1 VAIQYNFPSI
11 VESLNVEGSF
21 LIGVVSGSVGI
32 GAFIGVLVIPWV
44 QRRVR
49 NEMRV
54 LMFVT
59 VATALVAIAYAFSD
73 GAVMRIL
80 LIDLATSS
88 RSHAPARSPVER
100 HASVRRPRLAG
111 RTHPR
116 EGEAVAVDR
125 ALETKYRI
133 AETAMALFL
142 EHGYESVTVEAVADA
157 SRVSRR
163 TVFRHFDGKDE
174 LAFPDHSARLELL
187 SRNLVEQTGGRTPVD
202 VVIAAT
208 EAVMLDFLS
217 RPELVLRRYRLTR
230 LVPELRRREVLEH
243 ERYVAMT
250 RAYLRDHLPADS
262 PLFLPMA
269 MAALIDAMHRSALGN
284 FARSDGTTDAFAELK
299 NGMEWIHRMLA
310 AHQTTGSQLLL
321 AVLPDTA
328 AVRQSL
334 AALRAEAQDLL

>member
-1 VAIQYNFPSI
+1 
-11 VESLNVEGSF
+11 
-21 LIGVVSGSVGI
+21 
-32 GAFIGVLVIPWV
+32 
-44 QRRVR
+44 
-49 NEMRV
+49 M
-54 LMFVT
+54 
-59 VATALVAIAYAFSD
+59 
-73 GAVMRIL
+73 
-80 LIDLATSS
+80 
-88 RSHAPARSPVER
+88 
-100 HASVRRPRLAG
+100 
-111 RTHPR
+111 
-116 EGEAVAVDR
+116 AVDR

-142 EHGYESVTVEAVADA
+142 EQGYESVTVEAVADA
-157 SRVSRR
+157 SQVSRR

-174 LAFPDHSARLELL
+174 LAFPDHSARLDLL
-187 SRNLVEQTGGRTPVD
+187 SRNLVEPSGGRTPVD

-208 EAVMLDFLS
+208 EAVLLDFLS

-250 RAYLRDHLPADS
+250 RAYLRDHLPVGG
-262 PLFLPMA
+262 PPFLPMA
-269 MAALIDAMHRSALGN
+269 LAALIDAMHRSALGN

-299 NGMEWIHRMLA
+299 DGMEWIHRMLA
-310 AHQTTGSQLLL
+310 ADPPAGSQLLL

>member
-1 VAIQYNFPSI
+1 
-11 VESLNVEGSF
+11 
-21 LIGVVSGSVGI
+21 
-32 GAFIGVLVIPWV
+32 
-44 QRRVR
+44 
-49 NEMRV
+49 M
-54 LMFVT
+54 
-59 VATALVAIAYAFSD
+59 
-73 GAVMRIL
+73 
-80 LIDLATSS
+80 
-88 RSHAPARSPVER
+88 
-100 HASVRRPRLAG
+100 
-111 RTHPR
+111 
-116 EGEAVAVDR
+116 AVDR

-142 EHGYESVTVEAVADA
+142 EQGYESVTVEAVADA

-174 LAFPDHSARLELL
+174 LAFPDHSARLDLL
-187 SRNLVEQTGGRTPVD
+187 SRNLVAPSGGRTAVD

-208 EAVMLDFLS
+208 EAVLLDFLS

-262 PLFLPMA
+262 PPFLPMA
-269 MAALIDAMHRSALGN
+269 LAALIDAMHRSALGD

-299 NGMEWIHRMLA
+299 DGMEWIHRTLA
-310 AHQTTGSQLLL
+310 ADPATGSPLLL

-334 AALRAEAQDLL
+334 SALRAEAKDLL

>member
-1 VAIQYNFPSI
+1 
-11 VESLNVEGSF
+11 
-21 LIGVVSGSVGI
+21 
-32 GAFIGVLVIPWV
+32 
-44 QRRVR
+44 
-49 NEMRV
+49 
-54 LMFVT
+54 
-59 VATALVAIAYAFSD
+59 
-73 GAVMRIL
+73 
-80 LIDLATSS
+80 
-88 RSHAPARSPVER
+88 
-100 HASVRRPRLAG
+100 
-111 RTHPR
+111 
-116 EGEAVAVDR
+116 VAVDR

-142 EHGYESVTVEAVADA
+142 EQGYESVTVEAVADA

-187 SRNLVEQTGGRTPVD
+187 SRHLVDPTGGRTPVD

-208 EAVMLDFLS
+208 EAVLLDFL
-217 RPELVLRRYRLTR
+217 RYPDLVLRRYRLTR

-250 RAYLRDHLPADS
+250 RAYLRDHLPGDS
-262 PLFLPMA
+262 PPFLPMA
-269 MAALIDAMHRSALGN
+269 LAALIDAMHRSALGN

-299 NGMEWIHRMLA
+299 DGMEWIHRTLA
-310 AHQTTGSQLLL
+310 ADPATGAPLLL

-334 AALRAEAQDLL
+334 TALRAQAQDLL

>member
-1 VAIQYNFPSI
+1 
-11 VESLNVEGSF
+11 
-21 LIGVVSGSVGI
+21 
-32 GAFIGVLVIPWV
+32 
-44 QRRVR
+44 
-49 NEMRV
+49 M
-54 LMFVT
+54 
-59 VATALVAIAYAFSD
+59 
-73 GAVMRIL
+73 
-80 LIDLATSS
+80 
-88 RSHAPARSPVER
+88 
-100 HASVRRPRLAG
+100 
-111 RTHPR
+111 
-116 EGEAVAVDR
+116 AVDR

-142 EHGYESVTVEAVADA
+142 EQGYESVTVEAVADA

-174 LAFPDHSARLELL
+174 LAFPDHTARLELL
-187 SRNLVEQTGGRTPVD
+187 SRNLVPPAGGRTPVD

-262 PLFLPMA
+262 PPFLPMA
-269 MAALIDAMHRSALGN
+269 LAALIDAMHRSALGN
-284 FARSDGTTDAFAELK
+284 FARSDGTTDAFAELED
-299 NGMEWIHRMLA
+299 GMEWIRKVLA
-310 AHQTTGSQLLL
+310 ADPATGSPLLL

-334 AALRAEAQDLL
+334 SALRAEAQDLL

>member
-1 VAIQYNFPSI
+1 
-11 VESLNVEGSF
+11 
-21 LIGVVSGSVGI
+21 
-32 GAFIGVLVIPWV
+32 
-44 QRRVR
+44 
-49 NEMRV
+49 M
-54 LMFVT
+54 
-59 VATALVAIAYAFSD
+59 
-73 GAVMRIL
+73 
-80 LIDLATSS
+80 
-88 RSHAPARSPVER
+88 
-100 HASVRRPRLAG
+100 
-111 RTHPR
+111 
-116 EGEAVAVDR
+116 AVDR

-142 EHGYESVTVEAVADA
+142 EQGYESVTVEAVADA

-187 SRNLVEQTGGRTPVD
+187 SRHLVEPTGGRTPVD

-250 RAYLRDHLPADS
+250 RAYLRDHLPEDS
-262 PLFLPMA
+262 PPFLPMA

-299 NGMEWIHRMLA
+299 DGMEWIHRMLA
-310 AHQTTGSQLLL
+310 TNQTTGSQLLL

>member
-1 VAIQYNFPSI
+1 MAI
-11 VESLNVEGSF
+11 
-21 LIGVVSGSVGI
+21 
-32 GAFIGVLVIPWV
+32 
-44 QRRVR
+44 
-49 NEMRV
+49 
-54 LMFVT
+54 
-59 VATALVAIAYAFSD
+59 
-73 GAVMRIL
+73 
-80 LIDLATSS
+80 
-88 RSHAPARSPVER
+88 
-100 HASVRRPRLAG
+100 
-111 RTHPR
+111 
-116 EGEAVAVDR
+116 DR

-142 EHGYESVTVEAVADA
+142 EQGYESVTVEAVADA

-187 SRNLVEQTGGRTPVD
+187 SRNLVAPVGVRTAVD

-243 ERYVAMT
+243 ERYVAIT

-262 PLFLPMA
+262 PPFLPMA
-269 MAALIDAMHRSALGN
+269 LAALIDAMHRSALGN

-299 NGMEWIHRMLA
+299 DGMEWIHRTLA
-310 AHQTTGSQLLL
+310 ADPATGSPLLL

-334 AALRAEAQDLL
+334 ATLRAEAEDLL